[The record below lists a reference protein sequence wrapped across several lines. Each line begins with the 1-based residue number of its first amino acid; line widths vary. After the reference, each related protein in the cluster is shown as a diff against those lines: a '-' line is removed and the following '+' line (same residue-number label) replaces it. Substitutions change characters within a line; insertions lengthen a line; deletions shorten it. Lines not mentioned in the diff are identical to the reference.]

1 MLESGPCIRRRTLV
15 QAVALSASLLAAPAL
30 RSQTRLEKTRIGI
43 AVPGKGELHYLPLTI
58 ADQLGYFKAEGLE
71 VELIDGAPGMADVSC
86 GTYDQVIG
94 LQARGQ
100 GAQAFVLQGRTPAI
114 ALGVSTRAVPN
125 FRGVTDLRGLRIG
138 ISAPGSASH
147 LMAHR
152 VMARAGLPPSEVSFV
167 PVGTATLAQGALRS
181 GQIDALCNHDPAMTV
196 LEQRAEVRIVSDTR
210 TLKGTEQ
217 VFGGPMPAACLF
229 APQDFIQKHPQVC
242 QALAHA
248 TVHALKWLQTAG
260 PRDIVKT
267 VPEVYL
273 LGDRA
278 LYLASFEKLRESISP
293 DGILSPEGA
302 RTALRALSA
311 FDPSVA
317 AARFDLARSYT
328 NLFATRAKERFR
340 A

>member
-1 MLESGPCIRRRTLV
+1 MSFAGRPTRRRSVL
-15 QAVALSASLLAAPAL
+15 QAAALAAAVLAAPTL
-30 RSQTRLEKTRIGI
+30 RAQPRPEKTRIGI
-43 AVPGKGELHYLPLTI
+43 AVPGKGELAYLPLTI
-58 ADQLGYFKAEGLE
+58 AEQLGYFRAEGLE
-71 VELIDGAPGMADVSC
+71 VELVDGAAGTADVSC
-86 GTYDQVIG
+86 GTYDQVIA

-100 GAQAFVLQGRTPAI
+100 AVQAFVLQGRTPAI
-114 ALGVSTRAVPN
+114 ALGVSMRTVPN
-125 FRGVTDLRGLRIG
+125 FRSVADLRGLRIG
-138 ISAPGSASH
+138 VSAPGSASH

-152 VMARAGLPPSEVSFV
+152 VLARAGLKPEEAVFI
-167 PVGTATLAQGALRS
+167 PVGTSTLAQGALRS
-181 GQIDALCNHDPAMTV
+181 GQVDALCNNDPAMTV
-196 LEQRAEVRIVSDTR
+196 LEQRAEVRIVSDAR

-229 APQDFIQKHPQVC
+229 TPQDFLQRHPVAC
-242 QALAHA
+242 QALVHA

-267 VPEVYL
+267 VPEAYL

-302 RTALRALSA
+302 RTALRAWSA
-311 FDPSVA
+311 FDPGVGA
-317 AARFDLARSYT
+317 GRIDPARTYT
-328 NLFATRAKERFR
+328 NTYASRAKERFR

>member
-1 MLESGPCIRRRTLV
+1 MSFPGHRPSRRTFV
-15 QAVALSASLLAAPAL
+15 QAAAWSAAWLTSPAL
-30 RSQTRLEKTRIGI
+30 RAQPRPDKFRIGI
-43 AVPGKGELHYLPLTI
+43 AVPGKGELPFLPLTI
-58 ADQLGYFKAEGLE
+58 AEQLGYFKAEGLE
-71 VELIDGAPGMADVSC
+71 VELVDGPHGMADVSC
-86 GTYDQVIG
+86 GTFDQVIG

-100 GAQAFVLQGRTPAI
+100 AVQAFVLQGRAPAI
-114 ALGVSTRAVPN
+114 ALGVSMRSVPN
-125 FRGVTDLRGLRIG
+125 FRSVADLRGLRIG
-138 ISAPGSASH
+138 VSAPGSASH

-152 VMARAGLPPSEVSFV
+152 VLSRAGLKPDEASFV
-167 PVGTATLAQGALRS
+167 PVGTSTLAQGALRS
-181 GQIDALCNHDPAMTV
+181 GQVDALCNQDPAMTV
-196 LEQRAEVRIVSDTR
+196 LEQRAEVRIVSDAR

-217 VFGGPMPAACLF
+217 VFGGPMPAACLY
-229 APQDFIQKHPQVC
+229 APQDFIQKHPQAC

-267 VPEVYL
+267 VPEPYL

-293 DGILSPEGA
+293 DGILHPEGA

-311 FDPSVA
+311 FDPGVS
-317 AARFDLARSYT
+317 AARIELARTYT
-328 NLFATRAKERFR
+328 NAFASRAKERFR